1 MKSIIVC
8 FFVLL
13 AFLSGTAGTGEST
26 EIQLIDGSVIS
37 GEIISFK
44 EGVYTLRSNSLGTI
58 IIDESQIRVIRMDSQ
73 GATAWEPLN
82 ASNESIDNTIQSL
95 QKTMSQNPQ
104 IMEMIQALQND
115 PEIKSLIQDEGI
127 MGAVSAGDINSLMA
141 NPEFL
146 KLLENSSIKQIQKEI
161 TK

>member
-13 AFLSGTAGTGEST
+13 AFLSGTAGTGKST

-44 EGVYTLRSNSLGTI
+44 EGVYTLRSNSLGSI
-58 IIDESQIRVIRMDSQ
+58 IIDESQITMIRMDSQ
-73 GATAWEPLN
+73 GATAREPLN

-95 QKTMSQNPQ
+95 QKSMFQNPQ

-115 PEIKSLIQDEGI
+115 PEIQSLIQDEGI
-127 MGAVSAGDINSLMA
+127 IGALSAGDINNLMA
-141 NPEFL
+141 NPEL
-146 KLLENSSIKQIQKEI
+146 IKLLENPSIQQIQKEI

>member
-1 MKSIIVC
+1 
-8 FFVLL
+8 
-13 AFLSGTAGTGEST
+13 
-26 EIQLIDGSVIS
+26 
-37 GEIISFK
+37 
-44 EGVYTLRSNSLGTI
+44 
-58 IIDESQIRVIRMDSQ
+58 MDSQ

-82 ASNESIDNTIQSL
+82 SSNESIDNTMQSL

-115 PEIKSLIQDEGI
+115 PEIQSLIQDEGI

-141 NPEFL
+141 NPEFI
-146 KLLENSSIKQIQKEI
+146 KLFENPSIKQIQKEI

>member
-13 AFLSGTAGTGEST
+13 AFLAGTTGTGEST

-58 IIDESQIRVIRMDSQ
+58 IIDESQIKVIRMDSQ
-73 GATAWEPLN
+73 GATQWEPLN
-82 ASNESIDNTIQSL
+82 SSNESIDNTIQSL

-115 PEIKSLIQDEGI
+115 PEIQSLIQDEGI

-141 NPEFL
+141 NPEFI
-146 KLLENSSIKQIQKEI
+146 KLFENPSIKQIQKEI